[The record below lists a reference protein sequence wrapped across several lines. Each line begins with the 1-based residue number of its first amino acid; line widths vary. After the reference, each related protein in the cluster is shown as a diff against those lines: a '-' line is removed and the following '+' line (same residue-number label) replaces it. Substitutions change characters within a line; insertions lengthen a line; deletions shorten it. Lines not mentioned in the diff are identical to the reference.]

1 MLTEGTFT
9 FPKGDKSVPFYQE
22 RGEQD
27 GKARALMLLGP
38 WVLTLCPFSFG
49 SPLQSLSPVTLW
61 S

>member
-38 WVLTLCPFSFG
+38 
-49 SPLQSLSPVTLW
+49 
-61 S
+61 